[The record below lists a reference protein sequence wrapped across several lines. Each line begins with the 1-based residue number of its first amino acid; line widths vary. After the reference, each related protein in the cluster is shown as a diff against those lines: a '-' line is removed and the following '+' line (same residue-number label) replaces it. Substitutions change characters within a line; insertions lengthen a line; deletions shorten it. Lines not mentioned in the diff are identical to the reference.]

1 MEDQMASFT
10 KMSAPQGGVE
20 PWGCPRLAG
29 VVASKPF
36 EVSNTIPNG
45 NCMFAGIL
53 CSRRVRQVLRAMG
66 MELSVMA
73 LRTWLA
79 GQMAGEL
86 ARQVAQDTCYASD
99 QMPPKVAGV
108 LERHGVSVCLLT
120 IGMEGTT
127 LSRLDG
133 MWEEPTGTPLI
144 LVRQGERQHFD
155 LLVTDEVDLAAASAM
170 HEAALANE
178 AEHAKG
184 AAADQSFLDALSKEE
199 RQAMLEQFAA
209 FEAAKAK
216 EEEEADRR
224 LAEALQQEMDKE
236 EQDRAAAHAK
246 AEKATALFLAMEAKK
261 HDLQKAKEEV
271 ETLRFLLAEGADVA
285 SELST
290 QEQRVSQLS
299 FELSQLMAEL
309 L

>member
-1 MEDQMASFT
+1 MASFT
-10 KMSAPQGGVE
+10 RLSIPQGGVE
-20 PWGCPRLAG
+20 LWGCQRLAG
-29 VVASKPF
+29 LVASKPF
-36 EVSNTIPNG
+36 EVSNTTPNG
-45 NCMFAGIL
+45 NCMFATIL
-53 CSRRVRQVLRAMG
+53 CSRRVRQVLRTKG

-79 GQMAGEL
+79 DQMAGEL

-99 QMPPKVAGV
+99 QMPPEVAGV
-108 LERHGVSVCLLT
+108 LERYGVSVCLLT

-144 LVRQGERQHFD
+144 LIRQGERQHFD

-216 EEEEADRR
+216 EEEEEADRQ
-224 LAEALQQEMDKE
+224 LAASLQEEMRKESEARD
-236 EQDRAAAHAK
+236 AAHAE